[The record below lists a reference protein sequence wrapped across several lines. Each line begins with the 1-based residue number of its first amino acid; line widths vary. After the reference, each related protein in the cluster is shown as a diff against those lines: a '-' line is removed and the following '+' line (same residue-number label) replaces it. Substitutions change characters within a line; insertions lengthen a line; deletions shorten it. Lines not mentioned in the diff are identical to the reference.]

1 MKDIDNI
8 TEEMHT
14 IMLDDSD
21 IEVYVGASS
30 VMGRRKEQQDAIKTD
45 DFYAYVENEKMISVL
60 CDGMGGLT
68 GGEKASAL
76 CTSIVRNTFHSDEE
90 YASVPEFYRTVITRA
105 DDAVGD
111 LKNPLGKP
119 LGAGTTLVS
128 VVIDGD
134 ELYWASVGDSRIYI
148 IRDNEILCITKDHNF
163 LMLLNERVKK
173 GEITQEEANSNP
185 KKEALVSF
193 IGMGGVRYIDMN
205 SRGFRLRNEDYIVL
219 CSDGLY
225 RSMTQDEIKTIV
237 CSFSQDTQQAAEM
250 LTGVALSKNLKNQDN
265 TSVVVIKYKDLR

>member
-1 MKDIDNI
+1 MREIDNI
-8 TEEMHT
+8 DEEMHT

-21 IEVYVGASS
+21 IEVYVGTSS

-45 DFYAYVENEKMISVL
+45 DFYAYAENDKMISVL
-60 CDGMGGLT
+60 CDGMGGLS
-68 GGEKASAL
+68 GGERASAL
-76 CTSIVRNTFHSDEE
+76 CTSIVRDTFHSDEQFF
-90 YASVPEFYRTVITRA
+90 SIPEFYKTVITRA
-105 DDAVGD
+105 DDEVSG

-119 LGAGTTLVS
+119 LGAGTTLAS
-128 VVIDGD
+128 VVIQED

-148 IRDNEILCITKDHNF
+148 IRNNEILCITKDHNF
-163 LMLLNERVKK
+163 LMLLNERVQK
-173 GEITQEEANSNP
+173 GELTQEEANSNP
-185 KKEALVSF
+185 KKEALVSY

-205 SRGFRLRNEDYIVL
+205 SRGFHLRDEDYIIL

-225 RSMTQDEIKTIV
+225 RSMTQDEIKRIV

>member
-1 MKDIDNI
+1 
-8 TEEMHT
+8 
-14 IMLDDSD
+14 
-21 IEVYVGASS
+21 
-30 VMGRRKEQQDAIKTD
+30 MGCRKEQQDAIKTD
-45 DFYAYVENEKMISVL
+45 DFYTYAENGKIISVL

-76 CTSIVRNTFHSDEE
+76 CTSIVHNTFHSDEE
-90 YASVPEFYRTVITRA
+90 YVSVPEFYRTVIARA
-105 DDAVGD
+105 DGAVSD

-128 VVIDGD
+128 VVIDRD
-134 ELYWASVGDSRIYI
+134 KLYWASVGDSRIYI

-173 GEITQEEANSNP
+173 GDITQEEANSNP

-205 SRGFRLRNEDYIVL
+205 NRGFRLKNEDYIVL

-225 RSMTQDEIKTIV
+225 RSMTQEEIKSIV

-265 TSVVVIKYKDLR
+265 TSVVIIKYKDLR